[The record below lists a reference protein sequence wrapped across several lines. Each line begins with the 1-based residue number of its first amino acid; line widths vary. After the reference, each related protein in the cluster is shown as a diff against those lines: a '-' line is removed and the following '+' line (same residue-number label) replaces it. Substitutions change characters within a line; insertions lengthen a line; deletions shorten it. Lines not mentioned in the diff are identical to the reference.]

1 MRGRDWLAGWWSRRW
16 VRWTAAVTV
25 WLITYGVAA
34 VVWRAVTGKTWLDA
48 LAFAGLVAVVN
59 MVAQW
64 VASRAKKKAAVRDG

>member
-1 MRGRDWLAGWWSRRW
+1 M
-16 VRWTAAVTV
+16 TV

-34 VVWRAVTGKTWLDA
+34 VVWRAVTDKTWLDA